1 MRSRRSIR
9 ISAGAAA
16 LAVVAVTG
24 VAGPVVA
31 AVPTVPDPVTYEAYP
46 AVTDPGNT
54 SPTYF
59 QPYWYDTGGRHVQAH
74 GGQIVTGTAEELG
87 VDADEAVAVQ
97 EGGTTV
103 YYWYGEDRSN
113 GYYESPGVS
122 LYTSTDTYNWTNQGV
137 VMRSVTSREELQ
149 SEYFDAVYDTVADDG
164 TPRTAVID
172 DLFYYLN
179 VKSTTPTGE
188 PQLTAIFERP
198 KVLHNAQTGK
208 WVMWWHSDGSITPG
222 GSTYARSM
230 AAVAVADSPTG
241 PFKLDGAYR
250 LYNEPT
256 YKTAC
261 NQNSAVPGGARD
273 MTVFQDDD
281 GAAYISYSSEENRSL
296 YIAKLNAEY
305 TNVEK
310 TTATDTV
317 GIQYSA
323 DGQYPRIFADGTA
336 GAPVAGQDYSIVR
349 RCGLLEAPALFV
361 HDGKYY
367 AVTSGATGWRPN
379 AQTYY
384 TAGSILG
391 SWIRGVQPDDQYESV
406 AYDTIPEGGDG
417 LLSYG
422 DTRRTSFGS
431 QATNVFP
438 LDAAEGKFVYM
449 GDRWNSGAADSTYV
463 WLPLTFGE
471 GGRLEMRNPAAQD
484 ARWASGWTDAYW
496 DDKGAGQYVWRVTD
510 DRLPDTVRTNDDL
523 TQVLPST
530 VAVTAN
536 GVTTDVPVT
545 WSPTALGTAGKQTL
559 TGTLAGDA
567 DFTPGRTFRRTVDVI
582 AHGVHNFAPTA
593 KVTASS
599 RQDLAATT
607 IDGSLGKGWDDWVGG
622 GKYPLSST
630 LDYSWPEPRAPHEI
644 AVHLYKDGPTAT
656 WPSRIAVQYQDASGA
671 WKDSGVA
678 ADVAQDAAGPAPV
691 VRLDTTSVPPT
702 TAVRLRLTTATSTWQ
717 SVAEVEILGLAPAP
731 GTELASLSVD
741 GEPVDGFDPAVWDQ
755 TVLAT
760 SATPVLAGTASDPAA
775 TVTVDQA
782 TAERPWA
789 FVVVTAA
796 EDGKPVAERIYRVK
810 VLHPEGDAR
819 LAGLAVDGVPVAGF
833 AADTLGYGVDTGP
846 WGAVPDVTADPVQD
860 GAAVDVAA
868 DQVSARVTVTSPDG
882 STTRTYTVKFTS
894 TGCADPSV
902 GAPWAAAAWGARPA
916 SFCQGDG
923 SSFRISDAGDGAWTT
938 KDNLTVV
945 SQPDRLPVGG
955 SVQTYAAAMDRG
967 PNGDP
972 RSGLIVRNDLS
983 TAGKGT
989 SDGYVTLVASPS
1001 GAYLQWDANGNG
1013 YLDSQSSAVA
1023 AATWPVYL
1031 RLERTTDTTMTG
1043 YYRTSADKPWTVVGT
1058 APLTSAD
1065 ARLDAGVVATANNA
1079 QGTSVATMLS
1089 TRFWD
1094 EPDAAD
1100 AVHVGTVA
1108 ETAPVLPGTV
1118 GVTLVGGDRITAP
1131 VTWEPIDPLAYA
1143 EAGTFTVAG
1152 SVGGTGL
1159 TARATV
1165 TVAPRPVHAV
1175 VGQETTFTAGGFD
1188 PGEVVHVTLMPRDK
1202 AGKALTPVPLD
1213 DVTASD
1219 GGTVTPGFV
1228 LSGVRVGTHDLV
1240 LRGTDSGTELRLKL
1254 VLVRAEDM
1262 L

>member
-1 MRSRRSIR
+1 MRSRSSIR
-9 ISAGAAA
+9 RAAGAVA

-24 VAGPVVA
+24 VVVPAGA
-31 AVPTVPDPVTYEAYP
+31 DVPTVPEPVTYSSYS
-46 AVTDPGNT
+46 AVADPGNT
-54 SPTYF
+54 SPNYF
-59 QPYWYDTGGRHVQAH
+59 RPFLYDTDGRHVQAH

-87 VDADEAVAVQ
+87 VDAGEAVAVQ

-122 LYTSTDTYNWTNQGV
+122 LYTSTDTYNWTNRGV
-137 VMRSVTSREELQ
+137 VMRSVTSRQDLE
-149 SEYFDAVYDTVADDG
+149 SEYFDGIYDTVADDG
-164 TPRTAVID
+164 TPRTEKID

-179 VKSTTPTGE
+179 VKSTTATGE
-188 PQLTAIFERP
+188 PQLNSIFERP

-208 WVMWWHSDGSITPG
+208 WVMWWHSDGSTTPG
-222 GSTYARSM
+222 GSNYARSL

-241 PFKLDGAYR
+241 PFKLRGAYR
-250 LYNEPT
+250 LYNETT

-273 MTVFQDDD
+273 MTVFQDTD
-281 GAAYISYSSEENRSL
+281 GTAYVAYSSEENRSL
-296 YIAKLNAEY
+296 YIAKLNADY

-310 TTATDTV
+310 TSATDTV

-323 DGQYPRIFADGTA
+323 DGQYPRIFADGTP
-336 GAPVAGQDYSIVR
+336 GAPVVGQDYSIVR

-384 TAGSILG
+384 TADSLVG
-391 SWIRGVQPDDQYESV
+391 SWIRGVQPDDQYENV

-431 QATNVFP
+431 QSTNVFP

-484 ARWASGWTDAYW
+484 ARWASGWTEEYW
-496 DDKGAGQYVWRVTD
+496 ADKGAGRYIWRVTD
-510 DRLPDTVRTNDDL
+510 DRLPDTVRTDDDL
-523 TQVLPST
+523 TKALPST
-530 VAVTAN
+530 VAVTAD
-536 GVTTDVPVT
+536 GVATDVPVT
-545 WSPTALGTAGKQTL
+545 WSPKQLGTAGKQTL
-559 TGTLAGDA
+559 TGTLAGDD
-567 DFTPGRTFRRTVDVI
+567 DFTPGRTFRRTVEVI

-607 IDGSLGKGWDDWVGG
+607 VDGSLGKGWDDWVGG

-630 LDYSWPEPRAPHEI
+630 LDYAWPEPRAPREVV
-644 AVHLYKDGPTAT
+644 VHLYKDGSTAT
-656 WPSRIAVQYQDASGA
+656 WPSRVAVQYQDASGA
-671 WKDSGVA
+671 WRDSGVA
-678 ADVAQDAAGPAPV
+678 ADVVQDAAGPAPV
-691 VRLDTTSVPPT
+691 VRLDTSSVPPT
-702 TAVRLRLTTATSTWQ
+702 TAVRVRLTTATSTWQ

-741 GEPVDGFDPAVWDQ
+741 GEPVTDFDPAAWDQ
-755 TVLAT
+755 TVLAQ
-760 SATPVLAGTASDPAA
+760 SPTPLVEGVAAAADA
-775 TVTVDQA
+775 TVTVDPA

-789 FVVVTAA
+789 FVVVTAM
-796 EDGKPVAERIYRVK
+796 EDGKPVAERIYRVR
-810 VLHPEGDAR
+810 VLHPDSDAR
-819 LAGLAVDGVPVAGF
+819 LAGLAIDGVPVAGF
-833 AADTLGYGVDTGP
+833 AADTLGYRVETGP
-846 WGAVPDVTADPVQD
+846 WGPVPDVTADPVQD
-860 GAAVDVAA
+860 GATVAVDA
-868 DQVSARVTVTSPDG
+868 DQVSARVSVGSPDG
-882 STTRTYTVKFTS
+882 STTRTYTVRFTS
-894 TGCADPSV
+894 PGCADPTV
-902 GAPWAAAAWGARPA
+902 TTPWASAAWGTRPA
-916 SFCQGDG
+916 SFCQGEG
-923 SSFRISDAGDGAWTT
+923 ASFRISDAGDGAWTN
-938 KDNLTVV
+938 KDNLSVV
-945 SQPDRLPVGG
+945 YQPDRLPVGG

-972 RSGLIVRNDLS
+972 RSGLVVRNDLS
-983 TAGKGT
+983 AAGKGA
-989 SDGYVTLVASPS
+989 SDGYVTLMASPS
-1001 GAYLQWDANGNG
+1001 GAYLQSDANGNG
-1013 YLDSQSSAVA
+1013 YIDTQSSTVA

-1058 APLTSAD
+1058 APLQSAD
-1065 ARLDAGVVATANNA
+1065 ARLDAGVVATGNNA
-1079 QGTSVATMLS
+1079 QGTSVATMIG

-1094 EPDAAD
+1094 EPKAAD
-1100 AVHVGTVA
+1100 AVHIGTVA

-1118 GVTLVGGDRITAP
+1118 GVTLVGGGRITAP
-1131 VTWEPIDPLAYA
+1131 VSWEPIDPLDYA
-1143 EAGTFTVAG
+1143 EAGTFTVSG
-1152 SVGGTGL
+1152 SVEGTGL
-1159 TARATV
+1159 TAQATV
-1165 TVAPRPVHAV
+1165 TVAPRPVYAV
-1175 VGQETTFTAGGFD
+1175 VGTETTFTAGGFAS
-1188 PGEVVHVTLMPRDK
+1188 GEVVRVELVPRDK
-1202 AGKALTPVPLD
+1202 AGKAQAPVPLGD
-1213 DVTASD
+1213 ATASD
-1219 GGTVTPGFV
+1219 GGVVKPSFV

-1240 LRGTDSGTELRLKL
+1240 LRGTDSGTKLVLKL
-1254 VLVRAEDM
+1254 VLVREEDM